1 MYEPVILRNVG
12 IENSWDIDVYT
23 ERGGY
28 RQAPKALSEYDPGGL
43 IDLVK
48 QSGLRGRGGAGFPTG
63 IKWGFV
69 PKDPTLTKYLV
80 INADESEPGTFSNRA
95 ILENDPH
102 QMIEGI
108 IIGAYA
114 IGASTAFIYCRGEFA
129 VGAQRT
135 SAALEQAKERGFIGK
150 GVFGTDY
157 NLDIYLVRGAGAY
170 ICGEETALLESLEGY
185 RPMPRTRPPFPAVEG
200 LYSKPTVINNVE
212 TLCNLPHILERGVE
226 WYTSIGRPPRNT
238 GPKVFCVS
246 GLVRDPGNKELPLGV
261 PLREL
266 IYEHSGGM
274 IDDRPVKAVIPGGA
288 SAQMIGADQLD
299 INMDFDSLAAVGSM
313 LGSGGV
319 IVMNDQVCI
328 PHSVLRIAEFFSHES
343 CGKCT
348 PCREGTSWLVQILR
362 RICNGQGR
370 FEDLDLLLD
379 LCGKIA
385 GGRTV
390 CALGDASANPVLSG
404 IKLFREEYEHH
415 IKHGTCPTQN

>member
-12 IENSWDIDVYT
+12 VQDSWDIGVYM

-28 RQAPKALSEYDPGGL
+28 RHAPKALREYDPEGL

-69 PKDPTLTKYLV
+69 PKDPKLTKYLV

-108 IIGAYA
+108 IIGSYA
-114 IGASTAFIYCRGEFA
+114 IGANTAFIYCRGEFA
-129 VGAQRT
+129 LGAERT
-135 SAALEQAKERGFIGK
+135 IAALEQAKERGFVGK
-150 GVFGTDY
+150 RIFGTDY
-157 NLDIYLVRGAGAY
+157 DLEIYLVRGAGAY
-170 ICGEETALLESLEGY
+170 ICGEETALLESLEGN

-200 LYSKPTVINNVE
+200 LYSKPTVVNNVE
-212 TLCNLPHILERGVE
+212 TLCNLPHIVERGVE
-226 WYTSIGRPPRNT
+226 WYTSIGKPPRNT

-246 GLVRDPGNKELPLGV
+246 GLVREPGNKELPLGV

-299 INMDFDSLAAVGSM
+299 IHMDFDSLAAVGSM

-319 IVMNDQVCI
+319 IVMNDRVSI
-328 PHSVLRIAEFFSHES
+328 PHAVLRIAEFFSHES

-348 PCREGTSWLVQILR
+348 PCREGTSWFMLILR
-362 RICNGQGR
+362 RICNGEGR
-370 FEDLDLLLD
+370 TEDLDLLLD

-390 CALGDASANPVLSG
+390 CALGDASANPVLSS
-404 IKLFREEYEHH
+404 IKLFRDEYEHL
-415 IKHGTCPTQN
+415 IKHGTCPAQN

>member
-1 MYEPVILRNVG
+1 MLGLKTPGTLTCIQNAEAIGRLR
-12 IENSWDIDVYT
+12 
-23 ERGGY
+23 
-28 RQAPKALSEYDPGGL
+28 KALGEYDPGGL

-63 IKWGFV
+63 LKWGFV

-108 IIGAYA
+108 IIGGYA

-170 ICGEETALLESLEGY
+170 ICGEETALLESLEGN

-212 TLCNLPHILERGVE
+212 TLCNLPHIVERGVE

-238 GPKVFCVS
+238 GPKVYCVS
-246 GLVRDPGNKELPLGV
+246 GLVRAPGNKELPLGV

-328 PHSVLRIAEFFSHES
+328 PHAVLRIAEFFSHES